1 MIRGLFTNKTVR
13 NLIGEDIPPGS
24 TIHAGTGEVLSLWE
38 AAKRYKAEGRSTV
51 IVAGERYGMGSS
63 RDWAAKGVALLGVRA
78 VLTSSFER
86 IHRWNLIG
94 MGVLPLRLPTGTMP
108 ETLGLS
114 ADATIIEADP
124 SSISPRAAIAI
135 GIRYAD
141 GSLVSLDATAAIK
154 THAEVEILRA
164 GGVLPLILKRLMKRR
179 LST

>member
-1 MIRGLFTNKTVR
+1 MQAR
-13 NLIGEDIPPGS
+13 
-24 TIHAGTGEVLSLWE
+24 GEVLSLWE
-38 AAKRYKAEGRSTV
+38 AAQRYKAEGRATV

-94 MGVLPLRLPTGTMP
+94 MGVLPLRLPTGTTP

-114 ADATIIEADP
+114 ADATIIIEADP
-124 SSISPRAAIAI
+124 SSISPRAAIAV
-135 GIRYAD
+135 GIRHAD
-141 GSLVSLDATAAIK
+141 GSLVSLDATAAIE

-164 GGVLPLILKRLMKRR
+164 GGVLPLILERLTKRR